1 MTTATLGGAMNIV
14 NRGVGGAQR
23 TVLITGVSRGLG
35 RALALEM
42 AKRGH
47 TVIGCSRSQD
57 KLDSLHSELSSSAFP
72 AAQPDSNP
80 SSPDR
85 HLFMNVDVRSN
96 SSVEELARAVVE
108 KKGVP
113 DIIGELP
120 KLVASLLVFS
130 LDADFTL
137 NSAWPL
143 PLINLEYNDENLRA
157 PPGSGAKA
165 AYISALPDV
174 AIMRA
179 LHALGTINRNNRL
192 WEVPV
197 EEFDT
202 VIDSNVKGIANMLRH
217 FIPLMIERKQGIIV
231 NMSSGWGRS
240 AAAQV
245 APYCA
250 SKWAVEGLT
259 RSVAKELP
267 SGMAI
272 VALNPGVI
280 NTDMLTSCFGSSSSL
295 YQTPESWAPK
305 AATMILNLTIA
316 DNGASLSV

>member
-1 MTTATLGGAMNIV
+1 MP
-14 NRGVGGAQR
+14 QR

-35 RALALEM
+35 KALALEI

-47 TVIGCSRSQD
+47 TVIGCSRSQEN
-57 KLDSLHSELSSSAFP
+57 LNSLQADLSSSSSSSSH
-72 AAQPDSNP
+72 SNP
-80 SSPDR
+80 SSSDK

-113 DIIGELP
+113 DII
-120 KLVASLLVFS
+120 VNNA
-130 LDADFTL
+130 
-137 NSAWPL
+137 
-143 PLINLEYNDENLRA
+143 
-157 PPGSGAKA
+157 
-165 AYISALPDV
+165 
-174 AIMRA
+174 
-179 LHALGTINRNNRL
+179 GTINRNNRI

-197 EEFDT
+197 EEFDA
-202 VIDSNVKGIANMLRH
+202 VIDTNIKGVANMLRH
-217 FIPLMIERKQGIIV
+217 FMPLMIESKQGIIV

-280 NTDMLTSCFGSSSSL
+280 NTDMLASCFGSSAAL

-305 AATMILNLTIA
+305 AATMILNLTMA
-316 DNGASLSV
+316 DNGASLTV

>member
-1 MTTATLGGAMNIV
+1 MNIA
-14 NRGVGGAQR
+14 NGGGLPQR

-35 RALALEM
+35 KALALEI

-47 TVIGCSRSQD
+47 TVIGCSRSQEN
-57 KLDSLHSELSSSAFP
+57 LNSLQADLSSSSSSH
-72 AAQPDSNP
+72 SNP
-80 SSPDR
+80 SSSDK

-108 KKGVP
+108 KKCVP
-113 DIIGELP
+113 DII
-120 KLVASLLVFS
+120 VNNA
-130 LDADFTL
+130 
-137 NSAWPL
+137 
-143 PLINLEYNDENLRA
+143 
-157 PPGSGAKA
+157 
-165 AYISALPDV
+165 
-174 AIMRA
+174 
-179 LHALGTINRNNRL
+179 GTINRNNRI

-197 EEFDT
+197 EEFDA
-202 VIDSNVKGIANMLRH
+202 VIDTNIKGVANMLRH
-217 FIPLMIERKQGIIV
+217 FIPLMIESKQGIIV

-280 NTDMLTSCFGSSSSL
+280 NTDMLASCFGSSAAL

-305 AATMILNLTIA
+305 AATMILNLTMA
-316 DNGASLSV
+316 DNGASLTV